1 MQALIRCAMLVAMEI
16 VLNRFVSIKTPF
28 LKIGLSFVPV
38 VMGAMLYGPVGG
50 AEWAAWGT

>member
-1 MQALIRCAMLVAMEI
+1 MLVAMEI